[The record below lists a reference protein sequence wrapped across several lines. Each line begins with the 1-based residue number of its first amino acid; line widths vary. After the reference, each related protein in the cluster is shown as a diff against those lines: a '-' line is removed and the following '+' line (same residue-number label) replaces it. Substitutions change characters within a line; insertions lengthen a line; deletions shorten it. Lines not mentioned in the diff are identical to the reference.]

1 VTGSSSSKEGV
12 VIVGGAIVGSF
23 VAYFL
28 QEMSFSGQIQIVER
42 DPTYRFSSTALSA
55 ASIRTQ
61 FGCPVNVRMSLFGAE
76 FFRNIR
82 EHFRSRRGYWVA

>member
-1 VTGSSSSKEGV
+1 VTRSSKEKV
-12 VIVGGAIVGSF
+12 VIVGGAVVGSF

-28 QEMSFSGQIQIVER
+28 QEMGFSGQIQIVER

-61 FGCPVNVRMSLFGAE
+61 FGCRVNVRIEPL
-76 FFRNIR
+76 
-82 EHFRSRRGYWVA
+82 RR